1 MSFSFLKYQ
10 AVNRKYFII
19 QSTSALHWALDL
31 QILISN
37 LYKPWDLTKS
47 SPNLIWA
54 TFTLYIQRNSFS
66 ALWTGHMSQYDL
78 SPTKSHHLFTRWW
91 ASVESVFLKDI
102 PWLEVI
108 FNVIRYLHLDPA
120 GPNPSPRLS
129 AQFILRCCSTFFCGN
144 PIHIQRQTLD
154 VKQTNDISSKWLFK
168 YTHATEIVTIVI
180 LLSRIFLNVIL
191 LSRIFLNVIWKPSGW
206 GRLSYDHQEPTKAIF
221 LFLAQQWKTSPQA
234 KRHKS
239 SLHIISLH
247 FFSLL

>member
-1 MSFSFLKYQ
+1 
-10 AVNRKYFII
+10 
-19 QSTSALHWALDL
+19 
-31 QILISN
+31 
-37 LYKPWDLTKS
+37 
-47 SPNLIWA
+47 
-54 TFTLYIQRNSFS
+54 
-66 ALWTGHMSQYDL
+66 MSQYDL

-180 LLSRIFLNVIL
+180 LLSRIFLNVI
-191 LSRIFLNVIWKPSGW
+191 SKPSGW

>member
-1 MSFSFLKYQ
+1 MSFSLLKYQ

-120 GPNPSPRLS
+120 FLPQGSPLNLFFAAARRFF
-129 AQFILRCCSTFFCGN
+129 AAIQFTFKGKLLTSNKLMISLANGSSSTHM
-144 PIHIQRQTLD
+144 PL
-154 VKQTNDISSKWLFK
+154 
-168 YTHATEIVTIVI
+168 
-180 LLSRIFLNVIL
+180 
-191 LSRIFLNVIWKPSGW
+191 
-206 GRLSYDHQEPTKAIF
+206 
-221 LFLAQQWKTSPQA
+221 
-234 KRHKS
+234 KS
-239 SLHIISLH
+239 SQLSFYYLV
-247 FFSLL
+247 SS

>member
-1 MSFSFLKYQ
+1 MSFSLLKYQ

-19 QSTSALHWALDL
+19 QSTSALHWASDL

-180 LLSRIFLNVIL
+180 LLSRIFLNVI
-191 LSRIFLNVIWKPSGW
+191 WKPSGW
-206 GRLSYDHQEPTKAIF
+206 GRLSYDHQEPTKAIS
-221 LFLAQQWKTSPQA
+221 LILW
-234 KRHKS
+234 S
-239 SLHIISLH
+239 SLSRTSIE
-247 FFSLL
+247 FFHWPRSK

>member
-102 PWLEVI
+102 PWQLGNI
-108 FNVIRYLHLDPA
+108 QCHSLPTLR
-120 GPNPSPRLS
+120 PSRAKSFPK
-129 AQFILRCCSTFFCGN
+129 ALRSIYSSLLLGVFLRQSN
-144 PIHIQRQTLD
+144 SHSKANSWRQT
-154 VKQTNDISSKWLFK
+154 N
-168 YTHATEIVTIVI
+168 
-180 LLSRIFLNVIL
+180 
-191 LSRIFLNVIWKPSGW
+191 
-206 GRLSYDHQEPTKAIF
+206 
-221 LFLAQQWKTSPQA
+221 
-234 KRHKS
+234 
-239 SLHIISLH
+239 
-247 FFSLL
+247 